1 MTTVQN
7 PDKVAMPM
15 PRFLLVPLGM
25 TLMVDAAVLAGVAVV
40 WPDRL
45 VSAALGAGACVVGM
59 LVGMLAIQPW
69 KPRPIPV
76 WPTMVL
82 AAHGISMAAVILAA
96 VSLYSAARPDA
107 PAFLACVALPFPLAM
122 IAQARLVLGP
132 ALSVPGGNGHS
143 AHDTH

>member
-1 MTTVQN
+1 
-7 PDKVAMPM
+7 MPM
-15 PRFLLVPLGM
+15 PQFVLIPLGM
-25 TLMVDAAVLAGVAVV
+25 ALMVDAAVLAAIAII

-45 VSAALGAGACVVGM
+45 ASAGLGAGACVVG
-59 LVGMLAIQPW
+59 LTLGMLAIQPW
-69 KPRPIPV
+69 KPRPIPA

-82 AAHGISMAAVILAA
+82 AAHGISMGAVILAA

-132 ALSVPGGNGHS
+132 ALGAPGGNGHS

>member
-1 MTTVQN
+1 MTEQTA
-7 PDKVAMPM
+7 DTLAMPM
-15 PRFLLVPLGM
+15 PKFVVVPVVM
-25 TLMVDAAVLAGVAVV
+25 AIMVDAAVVAAVALI

-45 VSAALGAGACVVGM
+45 ASAGLGAAACVVG
-59 LVGMLAIQPW
+59 LVLGALAIQPW
-69 KPRPIPV
+69 KPRPKV
-76 WPTMVL
+76 AWPTLVL

-107 PAFLACVALPFPLAM
+107 PAFLATVALPFPLAM

-132 ALSVPGGNGHS
+132 ALGVPAGNGHS